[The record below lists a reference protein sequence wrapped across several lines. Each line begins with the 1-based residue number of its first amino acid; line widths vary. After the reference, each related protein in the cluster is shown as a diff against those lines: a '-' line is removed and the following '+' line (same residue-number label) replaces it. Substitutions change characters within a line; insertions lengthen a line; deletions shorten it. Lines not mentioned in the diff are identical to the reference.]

1 MWECVVRVC
10 ELTHLFF
17 HLYSIYTLDEPPRLH
32 NIYCTLCDCLMANSM
47 TCWHFYPKCN
57 DYDFKKAI
65 IVLIEMN
72 FLADFAGENEV
83 CQIKDHFYWCCGSL
97 GIWGQIPD
105 HRTVKEIISVW
116 WNPTCHF
123 KKKFYLRPHEYIL
136 LHQVAW
142 HPVLDLAVWIW
153 VGEERIL

>member
-47 TCWHFYPKCN
+47 TCWHFYPRCN
-57 DYDFKKAI
+57 DYDFKKANT
-65 IVLIEMN
+65 VLIEMN

-105 HRTVKEIISVW
+105 HRTVKEIISV
-116 WNPTCHF
+116 
-123 KKKFYLRPHEYIL
+123 
-136 LHQVAW
+136 
-142 HPVLDLAVWIW
+142 
-153 VGEERIL
+153 